1 MRISAGPSQARTGT
15 TKIRHSDIARQLTEA
30 IRSGAYP
37 VGTLLP
43 TELAL
48 CERFGT
54 SRHTVRAAL
63 QELQQLGFVS
73 RRKNVGTRVES
84 SRPMG
89 AYQALAT
96 VDDLALFG
104 ATHIRVVRN
113 IQQTVV
119 DLDTARELG
128 CQGGTRWLQISSLR
142 MDEANSG
149 EPIGWTDVYIEPG
162 YTEIGDMIRAAPNT
176 LISTLIET
184 HYGRQIAGI
193 QQEIHAVAV
202 DAALAS
208 ELRVDAGSPALRII
222 RRYIDSSN
230 QIFEIS
236 VSTHPADRFTFSM
249 QLTRGTRR

>member
-1 MRISAGPSQARTGT
+1 MHLPEGQSMSGT
-15 TKIRHSDIARQLTEA
+15 TKIRHSEIARQLTEA
-30 IRSGAYP
+30 IRSGQYQ
-37 VGTLLP
+37 VGALLP
-43 TELAL
+43 TELEL
-48 CERFGT
+48 CEQFGT

-84 SRPMG
+84 SRPTG

-104 ATHIRVVRN
+104 ATHVRVVRN

-128 CQGGTRWLQISSLR
+128 CVGGSRWLQISSLR

-162 YTEIGDMIRAAPNT
+162 YKEVGDMIRAAPNT
-176 LISTLIET
+176 LISSLIET
-184 HYGRQIAGI
+184 HYGRQIAHI

-202 DAALAS
+202 DAALAG
-208 ELRVDAGSPALRII
+208 ELNVDAGTPALKII
-222 RRYIDSSN
+222 RRYMDSSN

-236 VSTHPADRFTFSM
+236 VSIHPADRFTFSM
-249 QLTRGTRR
+249 QLTRDARR